1 MQCKS
6 RMIST
11 VLTLVAALFAGP
23 VLAQTTSIKTEYL
36 GTLYAPLDPPQV
48 IDSSLLIYSAQT
60 GGWFKGPKLSATIIQ
75 PAADWLRI
83 MPAGNV
89 RLDVRLTLKTD
100 DDQFIYVTYNGII
113 SHSKDSYD
121 KMMKGEVLTS
131 KDFYFITAPTM
142 QTASEKYA
150 WVNHVQAVGKVVE
163 VKAGEGSFV
172 KYDLFIVR

>member
-1 MQCKS
+1 MHLNRK
-6 RMIST
+6 IFAT
-11 VLTLVAALFAGP
+11 VLALSAVLFAD
-23 VLAQTTSIKTEYL
+23 VVWAQSTSIQTDYL
-36 GTLYAPLDPPQV
+36 GTLYAPLDPPQA
-48 IDSSLLIYSAQT
+48 IDNSLLVYNVQA
-60 GGWFKGPKLSATIIQ
+60 GGWFKGPKLTAAILQ

-100 DDQFIYVTYNGII
+100 DDQLIYVTYNGVI
-113 SHSKDSYD
+113 SHTKESYD

-131 KDFYFITAPTM
+131 SDFYFLTAPTM

-150 WVNHVQAVGKVVE
+150 WVNHVQMVGKVVE

-172 KYDLFIVR
+172 KYDLFVVR